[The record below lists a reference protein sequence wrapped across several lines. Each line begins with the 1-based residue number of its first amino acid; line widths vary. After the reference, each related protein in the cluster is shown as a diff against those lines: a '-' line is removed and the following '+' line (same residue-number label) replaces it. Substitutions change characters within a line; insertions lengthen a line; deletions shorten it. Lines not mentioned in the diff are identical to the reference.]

1 VQDSDFKMRQKGR
14 VDAGKVV
21 KGCETSSCECAAKS
35 VV

>member
-21 KGCETSSCECAAKS
+21 KGCGIN
-35 VV
+35 VLL